1 MSISDNDL
9 LSFFRR
15 KTTEHI
21 TQKDIDLSTDVWPL
35 QPLIFYL
42 CYSIKAMIMVEIGTA
57 DGSTAI
63 PMIKAAQENGG
74 ILYSVDPS
82 GCDDAHRLVKNLDAL
97 AFWEHKQME
106 SDEFFKDFDKEID
119 FALIDGNHA
128 FPQVA
133 RDVRNCC
140 QRLSLKGLVFVTDFV
155 LIKQKI
161 TDYMG
166 QTEYNDQCANGIHK
180 GLKLV
185 LNEFPDLNNITL
197 FDRINA
203 TVIIGRNCNRI

>member
-1 MSISDNDL
+1 MISDNDI
-9 LSFFRR
+9 LSFFR
-15 KTTEHI
+15 KKSTEHI
-21 TQKDIDLSTDVWPL
+21 TQRDIDLSNDVWPL
-35 QPLIFYL
+35 QPLTFYL
-42 CYSIKAMIMVEIGTA
+42 CYSINAKIMVEIGTA

-63 PMIKAAQENGG
+63 PMIKAAQENEG

-82 GCDDAHRLVKNLDAL
+82 GCDDAHRLVKDLDAL

-106 SDEFFKDFDKEID
+106 SDEFFKNFDKEID
-119 FALIDGNHA
+119 FALIDGDHA

-140 QRLSLKGLVFVTDFV
+140 QRLSKKGLVFVTDFV
-155 LIKQKI
+155 PIKQKI
-161 TDYMG
+161 TDYME

-185 LNEFPDLNNITL
+185 LDEFPDLNNITL
-197 FDRINA
+197 FDRVNA
-203 TVIIGRNCNRI
+203 TVIIGRNCNRL